1 MKYKSLT
8 MSSINTLN
16 KIKFYGII
24 AKKKYGQN
32 FLFDENILSKIVQ
45 NSATM

>member
-24 AKKKYGQN
+24 AKKKIWSK
-32 FLFDENILSKIVQ
+32 FLI
-45 NSATM
+45 